1 MALLHRTFTR
11 EVEIESE
18 NITLKIHQCEVGD
31 VGCVVWDSGLVLA
44 KYLEY
49 KHCFLK
55 GHWKNKYV
63 IELGAGTGLVGLTAA
78 CLGASVLLTDLPAL
92 LPLLELNLT
101 ENGDKLQGNTEAR
114 VLKWGQDVSA
124 FVKPDV
130 ILVADCIYYQQS
142 LEPLVVTL
150 KELSDHNTEI
160 LMSYEERETG
170 NKPML
175 QKRFF
180 ELIEDDFLLEEL
192 QGRELH
198 PDYTSPDIHVIRLSK
213 K

>member
-1 MALLHRTFTR
+1 MALLQRTFTR
-11 EVEIESE
+11 EIEIESE

-114 VLKWGQDVSA
+114 ILKWGQDVSA
-124 FVKPDV
+124 FVKPDI
-130 ILVADCIYYQQS
+130 ILVADCIYYQQ
-142 LEPLVVTL
+142 
-150 KELSDHNTEI
+150 LSIT
-160 LMSYEERETG
+160 RK
-170 NKPML
+170 NKNCPSS
-175 QKRFF
+175 QSQ
-180 ELIEDDFLLEEL
+180 LIEDDFLLEEL

-198 PDYTSPDIHVIRLSK
+198 PDYTSPDIHVIRLRK